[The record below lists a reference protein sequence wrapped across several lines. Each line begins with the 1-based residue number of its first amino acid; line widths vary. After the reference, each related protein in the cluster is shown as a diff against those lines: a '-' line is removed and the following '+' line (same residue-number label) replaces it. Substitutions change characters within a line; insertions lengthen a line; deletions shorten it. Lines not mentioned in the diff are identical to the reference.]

1 MSLTIRGRLLPVVA
15 GAAVLVGAANVTAY
29 AANGHA
35 FLLGHAN
42 TESST
47 SSLSTSGKGP
57 AIAFHTSR
65 KAPPFAVN
73 SGQVVQH
80 LNAAS
85 VDGLH
90 ASQLSHAYRYVL
102 PKNRLLGISFQ
113 MAGLP
118 KGTYLASY
126 QVATIDNDPGQ
137 PTFCA
142 LVDDHSRLAL
152 IGFGV
157 PGPAPVNPGDDQ
169 VDISTAT
176 GLVVVRHKGQAVLDC
191 DQGDRLLTAEGSQNS
206 VTFTAVAG
214 TTTRTPKDIA
224 ARSGNRPS
232 LGFQR

>member
-1 MSLTIRGRLLPVVA
+1 MSHTLRGRLLPVVA

-42 TESST
+42 TESTT

-57 AIAFHTSR
+57 AITFHTSR
-65 KAPPFAVN
+65 QAPPFAVN
-73 SGQVVQH
+73 SGKVVQH

-90 ASQLSHAYRYVL
+90 ASKLSHAYHYVL

-113 MAGLP
+113 MTGLP

-126 QVATIDNDPGQ
+126 QVATVDNDPGK
-137 PTFCA
+137 PTFCG
-142 LVDDHSRLAL
+142 LVDDSRLAL
-152 IGFGV
+152 ISFGV

-169 VDISTAT
+169 ADISTAT
-176 GLVVVRHKGQAVLDC
+176 GLVVVRHKGHATLDC

-214 TTTRTPKDIA
+214 TTARTPKDVS